1 MRMSVTT
8 TSGRSAS
15 TRRAASRGRRR
26 QRRPRSPAVS
36 RAAAGPLANEIVILG
51 EHEPDR
57 HGDEDTPVTTAPLVL
72 IVDDN
77 QKNLRL
83 ARDVLRAAGFRT
95 LEADRGAAGLRLQP
109 STPARRDLDGSPVA
123 GHGRCGRRRK
133 LANGPRTSAIPV
145 VALSALVLE
154 GGVAWLLSNGF
165 AGHLDKPIDV
175 QEFPRQVR
183 RFCSG

>member
-1 MRMSVTT
+1 
-8 TSGRSAS
+8 
-15 TRRAASRGRRR
+15 
-26 QRRPRSPAVS
+26 
-36 RAAAGPLANEIVILG
+36 
-51 EHEPDR
+51 
-57 HGDEDTPVTTAPLVL
+57 VTTAPLVL

-77 QKNLRL
+77 QKNLKL

-95 LEADRGAAGLRLQP
+95 LEADRGAAGVALAAEHLPDVILMDLRLP
-109 STPARRDLDGSPVA
+109 DMDGAEAARR
-123 GHGRCGRRRK
+123 

-175 QEFPRQVR
+175 QEFPHQVR